1 MMIDL
6 GFDIANNLFAT
17 LDLNAINLGNL
28 DFSSLNLNNFHLD
41 WQTIAQQFNQ
51 DVTKDLAGG
60 WNNFVRSGQIW
71 ALLIGLTLGYLFKSI
86 TSF

>member
-6 GFDIANNLFAT
+6 GLHAVNSLVAT
-17 LDLNAINLGNL
+17 VDFSAI
-28 DFSSLNLNNFHLD
+28 DFSSLNLAHFHFD
-41 WQTIAQQFNQ
+41 WQTLAASNSQQYNQ

-60 WNNFVRSGQIW
+60 WNNFVRTGQIW
-71 ALLIGLTLGYLFKSI
+71 ALLIGVTLGYLFKSI